1 MNYSVIGYERRYINM
16 KKVIIT
22 IAALAV
28 SAAMVFSFAG
38 CTENTPTE
46 ENTTDVVVEVES
58 GSEA

>member
-1 MNYSVIGYERRYINM
+1 M

>member
-1 MNYSVIGYERRYINM
+1 M

-38 CTENTPTE
+38 CTKNPVDDEPSTA
-46 ENTTDVVVEVES
+46 DAVFSEVDS
-58 GSEA
+58 AATAA

>member
-1 MNYSVIGYERRYINM
+1 M

-38 CTENTPTE
+38 CTKNPVDDEPSSGEVVTE
-46 ENTTDVVVEVES
+46 VDSAAT
-58 GSEA
+58 AA